1 MGLID
6 RLKYNFINLDILQK
20 IILIMIVFFVIPH
33 LINTILFLFNL
44 SEFSI
49 ISLFDVSPDLIDL
62 LSKPW
67 SLITYGFF
75 HSDLRHLFVNMIILY
90 LSGSVV
96 LNLFGN
102 ERLIKIFI
110 LGLLYGSIVYLI
122 SYNLFPAF
130 NNIKSSM
137 IGSSAGVMAV
147 FIFLTSY
154 NPNYKF
160 KVFDNLASGISSE
173 LFVLL
178 KIIISIVLL
187 KYIGLTLNSLFLIL
201 IIFEPKIVYLAL
213 VLILNDVIQ
222 IPYGN
227 PGGHIAHLGG
237 ALSGYIMYKKII
249 NGNDH
254 GKWIISFYNFI
265 FNRKTKSKKR
275 NPRQQTTKSRADVIV
290 QKKIDLIL
298 DKISKS
304 GYDSL
309 TKDEKETL
317 FKAGKS

>member
-20 IILIMIVFFVIPH
+20 IIIIMIIFFVFPY
-33 LINTILFLFNL
+33 LINTIIFLFNL
-44 SEFSI
+44 SEFSVI
-49 ISLFDVSPDLIDL
+49 NLFDVSPNLIDL
-62 LSKPW
+62 LYKPW

-75 HSDLRHLFVNMIILY
+75 HSDLWHLTGNMLILY

-96 LNLFGN
+96 LNLFGS
-102 ERLIKIFI
+102 ERLIKVFV
-110 LGLLYGSIVYLI
+110 LGILYGSLAYLI

-147 FIFLTSY
+147 FIFLASY
-154 NPNYKF
+154 SPNYSFRILTFNIKIIYI
-160 KVFDNLASGISSE
+160 ASF
-173 LFVLL
+173 LVLL
-178 KIIISIVLL
+178 
-187 KYIGLTLNSLFLIL
+187 
-201 IIFEPKIVYLAL
+201 
-213 VLILNDVIQ
+213 DVIQ
-222 IPYGN
+222 IPSGN
-227 PGGHIAHLGG
+227 SGGHIAHLGG
-237 ALSGYIMYKKII
+237 AFLGYFYHKKMIQGDDYGNWII
-249 NGNDH
+249 NL
-254 GKWIISFYNFI
+254 YNFI
-265 FNRKTKSKKR
+265 FKRKIKFKKR
-275 NPRQQTTKSRADVIV
+275 NFVKKSTLSRKDTVV

-309 TKDEKETL
+309 TKKEKETL

>member
-1 MGLID
+1 MELID
-6 RLKYNFINLDILQK
+6 KIRYNFKNLDILQK
-20 IILIMIVFFVIPH
+20 IILIMIVFFVIPY
-33 LINTILFLFNL
+33 IVNTFLFLFNFN
-44 SEFSI
+44 EFSVI
-49 ISLFDVSPDLIDL
+49 NLFDVSPDLIDL

-75 HSDLRHLFVNMIILY
+75 HSDLWHLIGNMIIFY

-96 LNLFGN
+96 LNLFGS

-110 LGLLYGSIVYLI
+110 LGILYGSLAYLI

-147 FIFLTSY
+147 FIFLASY
-154 NPNYKF
+154 NPNYSFRILNFNIKI
-160 KVFDNLASGISSE
+160 LYIASF
-173 LFVLL
+173 LVLL
-178 KIIISIVLL
+178 DIV
-187 KYIGLTLNSLFLIL
+187 
-201 IIFEPKIVYLAL
+201 
-213 VLILNDVIQ
+213 Q
-222 IPYGN
+222 IPGGN
-227 PGGHIAHLGG
+227 SGGHIAHLGG
-237 ALSGYIMYKKII
+237 AFLGYFYHKKMIQGD
-249 NGNDH
+249 NYGN
-254 GKWIISFYNFI
+254 WIIDLYNFI
-265 FNRKTKSKKR
+265 FKRKLKFKKR
-275 NPRQQTTKSRADVIV
+275 SYSNKTSVSVKDAAT

-309 TKDEKETL
+309 TKGEKETL

>member
-1 MGLID
+1 MELID
-6 RLKYNFINLDILQK
+6 KIRYNFKNLDILQK
-20 IILIMIVFFVIPH
+20 IILIMIIFFVIPY
-33 LINTILFLFNL
+33 IVNTFLFLFNFN
-44 SEFSI
+44 EFSVI
-49 ISLFDVSPDLIDL
+49 NLFDVSPDLIDL

-75 HSDLRHLFVNMIILY
+75 HSDLWHLIGNMIIFY

-96 LNLFGN
+96 LNLFGS

-110 LGLLYGSIVYLI
+110 LGILYGSLAYLI

-147 FIFLTSY
+147 FIFLASY
-154 NPNYKF
+154 NPNYSFRILNFNVKI
-160 KVFDNLASGISSE
+160 LYIAS
-173 LFVLL
+173 F
-178 KIIISIVLL
+178 
-187 KYIGLTLNSLFLIL
+187 
-201 IIFEPKIVYLAL
+201 L
-213 VLILNDVIQ
+213 VLIDIIQ
-222 IPYGN
+222 IPGGN
-227 PGGHIAHLGG
+227 SGGHIAHLGG
-237 ALSGYIMYKKII
+237 AFLGYFYHKKMIQGD
-249 NGNDH
+249 NYGN
-254 GKWIISFYNFI
+254 WIIDLYNFI
-265 FNRKTKSKKR
+265 FKRKVKFKKR
-275 NPRQQTTKSRADVIV
+275 TYSNKTSVSVKDAAT

-309 TKDEKETL
+309 TKGEKETL

>member
-1 MGLID
+1 MELID
-6 RLKYNFINLDILQK
+6 KIRYNFKNLDILQK
-20 IILIMIVFFVIPH
+20 IILIMIIFFVIPY
-33 LINTILFLFNL
+33 IVNTFLFLFNFN
-44 SEFSI
+44 EFSVI
-49 ISLFDVSPDLIDL
+49 NLFDVSPDLIDL

-75 HSDLRHLFVNMIILY
+75 HSDLWHLIGNMIIFY

-96 LNLFGN
+96 LNLFGS

-110 LGLLYGSIVYLI
+110 LGILYGSLAYLI

-147 FIFLTSY
+147 FIFLASY
-154 NPNYKF
+154 NPNYSFRILNFNVKI
-160 KVFDNLASGISSE
+160 LYIASF
-173 LFVLL
+173 LVLL
-178 KIIISIVLL
+178 DI
-187 KYIGLTLNSLFLIL
+187 
-201 IIFEPKIVYLAL
+201 
-213 VLILNDVIQ
+213 IQ
-222 IPYGN
+222 IPGGN
-227 PGGHIAHLGG
+227 SGGHIAHLGG
-237 ALSGYIMYKKII
+237 AFLGYFYHKKMIQGD
-249 NGNDH
+249 NYGN
-254 GKWIISFYNFI
+254 WIIDLYNFI
-265 FNRKTKSKKR
+265 FKRKVKFKKR
-275 NPRQQTTKSRADVIV
+275 TYSNKTSVSVKDAAT

-309 TKDEKETL
+309 TKGEKETL

>member
-1 MGLID
+1 MELID
-6 RLKYNFINLDILQK
+6 KIRYNFKNLDILQK
-20 IILIMIVFFVIPH
+20 IILIMIIFFVIPY
-33 LINTILFLFNL
+33 IVNTFLFLFNFN
-44 SEFSI
+44 EFSVI
-49 ISLFDVSPDLIDL
+49 NLFDVSPDLIDL

-75 HSDLRHLFVNMIILY
+75 HSDLWHLIGNMIIFY

-96 LNLFGN
+96 LNLFGS

-110 LGLLYGSIVYLI
+110 LGILYGSLAYLI

-147 FIFLTSY
+147 FIFLASY
-154 NPNYKF
+154 NPNYSF
-160 KVFDNLASGISSE
+160 RILNLNVKILYIAS
-173 LFVLL
+173 F
-178 KIIISIVLL
+178 
-187 KYIGLTLNSLFLIL
+187 
-201 IIFEPKIVYLAL
+201 L
-213 VLILNDVIQ
+213 VLIDIIQ
-222 IPYGN
+222 IPGGN
-227 PGGHIAHLGG
+227 SGGHIAHLGG
-237 ALSGYIMYKKII
+237 AFLGYFYHKKMIQGD
-249 NGNDH
+249 NYGN
-254 GKWIISFYNFI
+254 WIIDLYNFI
-265 FNRKTKSKKR
+265 FKRKVKFEKR
-275 NPRQQTTKSRADVIV
+275 TYSNKTSVSVKDAAT

-309 TKDEKETL
+309 TKGEKETL

>member
-1 MGLID
+1 MELID
-6 RLKYNFINLDILQK
+6 KIRYNFKNLDILQK
-20 IILIMIVFFVIPH
+20 IILIMIIFFVIPY
-33 LINTILFLFNL
+33 IVNTFLFLFNFN
-44 SEFSI
+44 EFSVI
-49 ISLFDVSPDLIDL
+49 NLFDVSPDLIDL

-75 HSDLRHLFVNMIILY
+75 HSDLWHLIGNMIIFY

-96 LNLFGN
+96 LNLFGS

-110 LGLLYGSIVYLI
+110 LGILYGSLAYLI

-147 FIFLTSY
+147 FIFLASY
-154 NPNYKF
+154 NPNYSFRILNFNIKI
-160 KVFDNLASGISSE
+160 LYIASF
-173 LFVLL
+173 LVLL
-178 KIIISIVLL
+178 
-187 KYIGLTLNSLFLIL
+187 
-201 IIFEPKIVYLAL
+201 
-213 VLILNDVIQ
+213 DVIQ
-222 IPYGN
+222 IPGGN
-227 PGGHIAHLGG
+227 SGGHIAHLGG
-237 ALSGYIMYKKII
+237 AFLGYFYHKKMIQGD
-249 NGNDH
+249 NYGN
-254 GKWIISFYNFI
+254 WIIDLYNFI
-265 FNRKTKSKKR
+265 FKRKLKFKKR
-275 NPRQQTTKSRADVIV
+275 SYSNKTSVSVKDAAT

-309 TKDEKETL
+309 TKGEKETL

>member
-1 MGLID
+1 MELID
-6 RLKYNFINLDILQK
+6 KIRYNFKNLDILQK
-20 IILIMIVFFVIPH
+20 IILIMIIFFVIPY
-33 LINTILFLFNL
+33 IVNTFLFLFNFN
-44 SEFSI
+44 EFSVI
-49 ISLFDVSPDLIDL
+49 NLFDVSPDLIDL

-75 HSDLRHLFVNMIILY
+75 HSDLWHLIGNMIIFY

-96 LNLFGN
+96 LNLFGS

-110 LGLLYGSIVYLI
+110 LGILYGSLAYLI

-147 FIFLTSY
+147 FIFLASY
-154 NPNYKF
+154 NPNYSF
-160 KVFDNLASGISSE
+160 RILNLNVKILYIAS
-173 LFVLL
+173 F
-178 KIIISIVLL
+178 
-187 KYIGLTLNSLFLIL
+187 
-201 IIFEPKIVYLAL
+201 L
-213 VLILNDVIQ
+213 VLIDIIQ
-222 IPYGN
+222 IPGGN
-227 PGGHIAHLGG
+227 SGGHIAHLGG
-237 ALSGYIMYKKII
+237 AFLGYFYHKKMIQGD
-249 NGNDH
+249 NYGN
-254 GKWIISFYNFI
+254 WIIDLYNFI
-265 FNRKTKSKKR
+265 FKRKLKFKKR
-275 NPRQQTTKSRADVIV
+275 SYSNKTSVSVKDAAT

-309 TKDEKETL
+309 TKGEKETL

>member
-1 MGLID
+1 MELID
-6 RLKYNFINLDILQK
+6 KIRYNFKNLDILQK
-20 IILIMIVFFVIPH
+20 IILIMIIFFVIPY
-33 LINTILFLFNL
+33 IVNTFLFLFNFN
-44 SEFSI
+44 EFSVI
-49 ISLFDVSPDLIDL
+49 NLFDVSPDLIDL

-75 HSDLRHLFVNMIILY
+75 HSDLWHLIGNMIIFY

-96 LNLFGN
+96 LNLFGS

-110 LGLLYGSIVYLI
+110 LGILYGSLAYLI

-147 FIFLTSY
+147 FIFLASY
-154 NPNYKF
+154 NPNYSFRILNFNVKI
-160 KVFDNLASGISSE
+160 LYIASF
-173 LFVLL
+173 LVLL
-178 KIIISIVLL
+178 DI
-187 KYIGLTLNSLFLIL
+187 
-201 IIFEPKIVYLAL
+201 
-213 VLILNDVIQ
+213 IQ
-222 IPYGN
+222 IPGGN
-227 PGGHIAHLGG
+227 SGGHIAHLGG
-237 ALSGYIMYKKII
+237 AFLGYFYHKKMIQGD
-249 NGNDH
+249 NYGN
-254 GKWIISFYNFI
+254 WIIDLYNFI
-265 FNRKTKSKKR
+265 FKRKVKFKKR
-275 NPRQQTTKSRADVIV
+275 SYSNKTSVSVQDAAT

-309 TKDEKETL
+309 TKGEKETL

>member
-1 MGLID
+1 MELID
-6 RLKYNFINLDILQK
+6 KIRYNFKNLDILQK
-20 IILIMIVFFVIPH
+20 IILIMIIFFVIPY
-33 LINTILFLFNL
+33 IVNTFLFLFNFN
-44 SEFSI
+44 EFSVI
-49 ISLFDVSPDLIDL
+49 NLFDVSPDLIDL

-75 HSDLRHLFVNMIILY
+75 HSDLWHLIGNMIIFY

-96 LNLFGN
+96 LNLFGS

-110 LGLLYGSIVYLI
+110 LGILYGSLAYLI

-147 FIFLTSY
+147 FIFLASY
-154 NPNYKF
+154 NPNYSFRILNFNVKI
-160 KVFDNLASGISSE
+160 LYIASF
-173 LFVLL
+173 LVLL
-178 KIIISIVLL
+178 DI
-187 KYIGLTLNSLFLIL
+187 
-201 IIFEPKIVYLAL
+201 
-213 VLILNDVIQ
+213 IQ
-222 IPYGN
+222 IPGGN
-227 PGGHIAHLGG
+227 SGGHIAHLGG
-237 ALSGYIMYKKII
+237 AFLGYFYHKKMIQVD
-249 NGNDH
+249 NYGN
-254 GKWIISFYNFI
+254 WIIDLYNFI
-265 FNRKTKSKKR
+265 FKRKLKFKKR
-275 NPRQQTTKSRADVIV
+275 SYSNKTSVYVKDAAA

-309 TKDEKETL
+309 TKGEKETL

>member
-1 MGLID
+1 MELID
-6 RLKYNFINLDILQK
+6 KIRYNFKNLDILQK
-20 IILIMIVFFVIPH
+20 IILIMIIFFVIPY
-33 LINTILFLFNL
+33 IVNTFLFLFNFN
-44 SEFSI
+44 EFSVI
-49 ISLFDVSPDLIDL
+49 NLFDVSPDLIDL

-75 HSDLRHLFVNMIILY
+75 HSDLWHLIGNMIIFY

-96 LNLFGN
+96 LNLFGS

-110 LGLLYGSIVYLI
+110 LGILYGSLAYLI

-147 FIFLTSY
+147 FIFLASY
-154 NPNYKF
+154 SPNYSFRILNFNIKI
-160 KVFDNLASGISSE
+160 LYIAS
-173 LFVLL
+173 F
-178 KIIISIVLL
+178 
-187 KYIGLTLNSLFLIL
+187 
-201 IIFEPKIVYLAL
+201 L
-213 VLILNDVIQ
+213 VLIDIIQ
-222 IPYGN
+222 IPGGN
-227 PGGHIAHLGG
+227 SGGHIAHLGG
-237 ALSGYIMYKKII
+237 AFLGYFYHKKMIQGD
-249 NGNDH
+249 NYGN
-254 GKWIISFYNFI
+254 WIIDLYNFI
-265 FNRKTKSKKR
+265 FKRKVKFKKR
-275 NPRQQTTKSRADVIV
+275 TYSNKTSVSVKDAAT

-309 TKDEKETL
+309 TKGEKETL

>member
-1 MGLID
+1 MELID
-6 RLKYNFINLDILQK
+6 KIRYNFKNLDILQK
-20 IILIMIVFFVIPH
+20 IILIMIIFFVIPY
-33 LINTILFLFNL
+33 IVNTFLFLFNFN
-44 SEFSI
+44 EFSVI
-49 ISLFDVSPDLIDL
+49 NLFDVSPDLIDL

-75 HSDLRHLFVNMIILY
+75 HSDLWHLIGNMIIFY

-96 LNLFGN
+96 LNLFGS

-110 LGLLYGSIVYLI
+110 LGILYGSLAYLI

-147 FIFLTSY
+147 FIFLASY
-154 NPNYKF
+154 NPNYSFRILNFNVKI
-160 KVFDNLASGISSE
+160 LYIAS
-173 LFVLL
+173 F
-178 KIIISIVLL
+178 
-187 KYIGLTLNSLFLIL
+187 
-201 IIFEPKIVYLAL
+201 L
-213 VLILNDVIQ
+213 VLIE
-222 IPYGN
+222 IPGGN
-227 PGGHIAHLGG
+227 SGGHIAHLGG
-237 ALSGYIMYKKII
+237 AFLGYFYHKKMIQGD
-249 NGNDH
+249 NYGN
-254 GKWIISFYNFI
+254 WIIDLYNFI
-265 FNRKTKSKKR
+265 FKRKVKFKKR
-275 NPRQQTTKSRADVIV
+275 TYSNKTSVSVKDAAT

-309 TKDEKETL
+309 TKGEKETL

>member
-1 MGLID
+1 MELID
-6 RLKYNFINLDILQK
+6 KIRYNFKNLDILQK
-20 IILIMIVFFVIPH
+20 IILIMIIFFVIPY
-33 LINTILFLFNL
+33 IVNTFLFLFNFN
-44 SEFSI
+44 EFSVI
-49 ISLFDVSPDLIDL
+49 NLFDVSPDLIDL

-75 HSDLRHLFVNMIILY
+75 HSDLWHLIGNMIIFY

-96 LNLFGN
+96 LNLFGS

-110 LGLLYGSIVYLI
+110 LGILYGSLAYLI

-147 FIFLTSY
+147 LIFLASY
-154 NPNYKF
+154 NPNYSFRILNFNVKI
-160 KVFDNLASGISSE
+160 LYIAS
-173 LFVLL
+173 F
-178 KIIISIVLL
+178 
-187 KYIGLTLNSLFLIL
+187 
-201 IIFEPKIVYLAL
+201 L
-213 VLILNDVIQ
+213 VLIDIIQ
-222 IPYGN
+222 IPGGN
-227 PGGHIAHLGG
+227 SGGHIAHLGG
-237 ALSGYIMYKKII
+237 AFLGYFYHKKMIQGD
-249 NGNDH
+249 NYGN
-254 GKWIISFYNFI
+254 WIIDLYNFI
-265 FNRKTKSKKR
+265 FKRKVKFKKR
-275 NPRQQTTKSRADVIV
+275 TYSNKTSVSVKDAAT

-309 TKDEKETL
+309 TKGEKETL

>member
-1 MGLID
+1 MELID
-6 RLKYNFINLDILQK
+6 RLRYNFKNLDILQK
-20 IILIMIVFFVIPH
+20 IILVMIGFFVIPFFV
-33 LINTILFLFNL
+33 NTILFLFNFNKY
-44 SEFSI
+44 SVI
-49 ISLFDVSPDLIDL
+49 NLFDVSPNLIDL

-75 HSDLRHLFVNMIILY
+75 HSDLWHLFGNMIILY

-96 LNLFGN
+96 LNLFGS

-110 LGLLYGSIVYLI
+110 LGILYGSVAYLI

-154 NPNYKF
+154 NPNYSF
-160 KVFDNLASGISSE
+160 RILTFNI
-173 LFVLL
+173 
-178 KIIISIVLL
+178 KIIYIASFLVILDIV
-187 KYIGLTLNSLFLIL
+187 
-201 IIFEPKIVYLAL
+201 
-213 VLILNDVIQ
+213 Q
-222 IPYGN
+222 IPGGN
-227 PGGHIAHLGG
+227 SGGHIAHLGG
-237 ALSGYIMYKKII
+237 AFLGYFYYKKISKGEDY
-249 NGNDH
+249 GN
-254 GKWIISFYNFI
+254 WIISFYNFI
-265 FNRKTKSKKR
+265 FKQKKIIARKSSSMKKR
-275 NPRQQTTKSRADVIV
+275 SEFRKDAVA

>member
-1 MGLID
+1 MELID
-6 RLKYNFINLDILQK
+6 KIRYNFKNLDILQK
-20 IILIMIVFFVIPH
+20 IILIMIIFFVIPY
-33 LINTILFLFNL
+33 IVNTFLFLFNFN
-44 SEFSI
+44 EFSVI
-49 ISLFDVSPDLIDL
+49 NLFDVSPDLIDL

-75 HSDLRHLFVNMIILY
+75 HSDLWHLIGNMIIFY

-96 LNLFGN
+96 LNLFGS

-110 LGLLYGSIVYLI
+110 LGILYGSLAYLI

-147 FIFLTSY
+147 FIFLASY
-154 NPNYKF
+154 NPRILNFNVKILYI
-160 KVFDNLASGISSE
+160 AS
-173 LFVLL
+173 F
-178 KIIISIVLL
+178 
-187 KYIGLTLNSLFLIL
+187 
-201 IIFEPKIVYLAL
+201 L
-213 VLILNDVIQ
+213 VLIDIIQ
-222 IPYGN
+222 IPGGN
-227 PGGHIAHLGG
+227 SGGHIAHLGG
-237 ALSGYIMYKKII
+237 AFLGYFYHKKMIQGD
-249 NGNDH
+249 NYGN
-254 GKWIISFYNFI
+254 WIIDLYNFI
-265 FNRKTKSKKR
+265 FKRKVKFKKR
-275 NPRQQTTKSRADVIV
+275 TYSNKTSVSVKDAAT

-309 TKDEKETL
+309 TKGEKETL

>member
-1 MGLID
+1 MELID
-6 RLKYNFINLDILQK
+6 KIRYNFKNLDIIQK
-20 IILIMIVFFVIPH
+20 IILIMIIFFVIPY
-33 LINTILFLFNL
+33 IVNTFLFLFNFN
-44 SEFSI
+44 EFSVI
-49 ISLFDVSPDLIDL
+49 NLFDVSPDLIDL

-75 HSDLRHLFVNMIILY
+75 HSDLWHLIGNMIIFY

-96 LNLFGN
+96 LNLFGS

-110 LGLLYGSIVYLI
+110 LGILYGSLAYLI

-147 FIFLTSY
+147 FIFLASY
-154 NPNYKF
+154 NPNYSFRILNFNVKI
-160 KVFDNLASGISSE
+160 LYIASF
-173 LFVLL
+173 LVLL
-178 KIIISIVLL
+178 DI
-187 KYIGLTLNSLFLIL
+187 
-201 IIFEPKIVYLAL
+201 
-213 VLILNDVIQ
+213 IQ
-222 IPYGN
+222 IPGGN
-227 PGGHIAHLGG
+227 SGGHIAHLGG
-237 ALSGYIMYKKII
+237 AFLGYFYHKKMIQGD
-249 NGNDH
+249 NYGN
-254 GKWIISFYNFI
+254 WIIDLYNFI
-265 FNRKTKSKKR
+265 FKRKLKFKKR
-275 NPRQQTTKSRADVIV
+275 SYSNKTSVSVKDAAT

-309 TKDEKETL
+309 TKGEKETL

>member
-1 MGLID
+1 MELID
-6 RLKYNFINLDILQK
+6 KIRYNFKNLDILQK
-20 IILIMIVFFVIPH
+20 IILIMIIFFVIPY
-33 LINTILFLFNL
+33 IVNTFLFLFNFN
-44 SEFSI
+44 EFSVI
-49 ISLFDVSPDLIDL
+49 NLFDVSPDLIDL

-75 HSDLRHLFVNMIILY
+75 HSDLWHLIGNMIIFY

-96 LNLFGN
+96 LNLFGS

-110 LGLLYGSIVYLI
+110 LGILYGSLAYLI

-147 FIFLTSY
+147 FIFLASY
-154 NPNYKF
+154 NPNYSFRILNFNIKI
-160 KVFDNLASGISSE
+160 LYIASF
-173 LFVLL
+173 LVLL
-178 KIIISIVLL
+178 DIV
-187 KYIGLTLNSLFLIL
+187 
-201 IIFEPKIVYLAL
+201 
-213 VLILNDVIQ
+213 Q
-222 IPYGN
+222 IPGGN
-227 PGGHIAHLGG
+227 SGGHIAHLGG
-237 ALSGYIMYKKII
+237 AFLGYFYHKKMIQGD
-249 NGNDH
+249 NYGN
-254 GKWIISFYNFI
+254 WIIDLYNFI
-265 FNRKTKSKKR
+265 FKRKLKFKKR
-275 NPRQQTTKSRADVIV
+275 SYSNKTSVSAKDAAT

-309 TKDEKETL
+309 TKGEKETL

>member
-1 MGLID
+1 MELID
-6 RLKYNFINLDILQK
+6 RLRYNFKNLDILQK
-20 IILIMIVFFVIPH
+20 IILVMIGFFVIPFFV
-33 LINTILFLFNL
+33 NTILFLFNFNKY
-44 SEFSI
+44 SVI
-49 ISLFDVSPDLIDL
+49 NLFDVSPNLIDL

-75 HSDLRHLFVNMIILY
+75 HSDLWHLFGNMIILY

-96 LNLFGN
+96 LNLFGS

-110 LGLLYGSIVYLI
+110 LGILYGSVAYLI

-154 NPNYKF
+154 NPNYSF
-160 KVFDNLASGISSE
+160 RILTFNI
-173 LFVLL
+173 
-178 KIIISIVLL
+178 KIIYIASFLVVLDIV
-187 KYIGLTLNSLFLIL
+187 
-201 IIFEPKIVYLAL
+201 
-213 VLILNDVIQ
+213 Q
-222 IPYGN
+222 IPGGN
-227 PGGHIAHLGG
+227 SGGHIAHLGG
-237 ALSGYIMYKKII
+237 AFLGYFYYKKISKGEDY
-249 NGNDH
+249 GN
-254 GKWIISFYNFI
+254 WIISFYNFI
-265 FNRKTKSKKR
+265 FKQKKIIARKSSSMKKR
-275 NPRQQTTKSRADVIV
+275 SEFRKDAVA

>member
-1 MGLID
+1 MELID
-6 RLKYNFINLDILQK
+6 KIRYNFKNLDILQK
-20 IILIMIVFFVIPH
+20 IILIMIIFFVIPY
-33 LINTILFLFNL
+33 IVNTFLFLFNFN
-44 SEFSI
+44 EFSVI
-49 ISLFDVSPDLIDL
+49 NLFDVSPDLIDL

-75 HSDLRHLFVNMIILY
+75 HSDLWHLIGNMIIFY

-96 LNLFGN
+96 LNLFGS

-110 LGLLYGSIVYLI
+110 LGILYGSLAYLI

-147 FIFLTSY
+147 FIFLASY
-154 NPNYKF
+154 SPNYSFRILNFNIKI
-160 KVFDNLASGISSE
+160 LYIASF
-173 LFVLL
+173 LVLL
-178 KIIISIVLL
+178 DI
-187 KYIGLTLNSLFLIL
+187 
-201 IIFEPKIVYLAL
+201 
-213 VLILNDVIQ
+213 IQ
-222 IPYGN
+222 IPGGN
-227 PGGHIAHLGG
+227 SGGHIAHLGG
-237 ALSGYIMYKKII
+237 AFLGYFYHKKMIQGD
-249 NGNDH
+249 NYGN
-254 GKWIISFYNFI
+254 WIIDLYNFI
-265 FNRKTKSKKR
+265 FKRKVKFKKR
-275 NPRQQTTKSRADVIV
+275 TYSNKTSVSVKDAAT

-309 TKDEKETL
+309 TKGEKETL

>member
-1 MGLID
+1 MELID
-6 RLKYNFINLDILQK
+6 KIRYNFKNLDILQK
-20 IILIMIVFFVIPH
+20 IILIMIIFFVIPY
-33 LINTILFLFNL
+33 IVNTFLFLFNFN
-44 SEFSI
+44 EFSVI
-49 ISLFDVSPDLIDL
+49 NLFDVSPDLIDL

-75 HSDLRHLFVNMIILY
+75 HSDLWHLIGNMIIFY

-96 LNLFGN
+96 LNLFGS

-110 LGLLYGSIVYLI
+110 LGILYGSLAYLI

-147 FIFLTSY
+147 FIFLASY
-154 NPNYKF
+154 NPNYSFRILNFNVKI
-160 KVFDNLASGISSE
+160 LYIAS
-173 LFVLL
+173 F
-178 KIIISIVLL
+178 
-187 KYIGLTLNSLFLIL
+187 
-201 IIFEPKIVYLAL
+201 L
-213 VLILNDVIQ
+213 VLIDIIQ
-222 IPYGN
+222 IPGGN
-227 PGGHIAHLGG
+227 SGGHIAHLGG
-237 ALSGYIMYKKII
+237 AFLGYFYHKKMIQGD
-249 NGNDH
+249 NYGN
-254 GKWIISFYNFI
+254 WIIDLYNFI
-265 FNRKTKSKKR
+265 FKRKVKFKKR
-275 NPRQQTTKSRADVIV
+275 SYSNKTSVSVKDAAT

-309 TKDEKETL
+309 TKGEKETL

>member
-1 MGLID
+1 MELID
-6 RLKYNFINLDILQK
+6 KIRYNFKNLDILQK
-20 IILIMIVFFVIPH
+20 IILIMIIFFVIPY
-33 LINTILFLFNL
+33 IVNTFLFLFNFN
-44 SEFSI
+44 EFSVI
-49 ISLFDVSPDLIDL
+49 NLFDVSPDLIDL

-75 HSDLRHLFVNMIILY
+75 HSDLWHLIGNMIIFY

-96 LNLFGN
+96 LNLFGS

-110 LGLLYGSIVYLI
+110 LGILYGSLAYLI

-147 FIFLTSY
+147 FIFLASY
-154 NPNYKF
+154 NPNYSFRILNFNIKI
-160 KVFDNLASGISSE
+160 LYIASF
-173 LFVLL
+173 LVLL
-178 KIIISIVLL
+178 DIV
-187 KYIGLTLNSLFLIL
+187 
-201 IIFEPKIVYLAL
+201 
-213 VLILNDVIQ
+213 Q
-222 IPYGN
+222 IPGVN
-227 PGGHIAHLGG
+227 SGGHIAHLGG
-237 ALSGYIMYKKII
+237 AFLGYFYHKKMIQGD
-249 NGNDH
+249 NYGN
-254 GKWIISFYNFI
+254 WIIDLYNFI
-265 FNRKTKSKKR
+265 FKRKLKFKKR
-275 NPRQQTTKSRADVIV
+275 SYSNKSSVSVKDAAT

-309 TKDEKETL
+309 TKGEKETL

>member
-1 MGLID
+1 MELID
-6 RLKYNFINLDILQK
+6 KIRYNFKNLDILQK
-20 IILIMIVFFVIPH
+20 IILIMIIFFVIPY
-33 LINTILFLFNL
+33 IVNTFLFLFNFN
-44 SEFSI
+44 EFSVI
-49 ISLFDVSPDLIDL
+49 NLFDVSPDLIDL

-75 HSDLRHLFVNMIILY
+75 HSDLWHLIGNMIIFY

-96 LNLFGN
+96 LNLFGS

-110 LGLLYGSIVYLI
+110 LGILYGSLAYLI

-147 FIFLTSY
+147 FIFLASY
-154 NPNYKF
+154 NPNYSF
-160 KVFDNLASGISSE
+160 RILNLNVKILYIASF
-173 LFVLL
+173 LVLL
-178 KIIISIVLL
+178 DI
-187 KYIGLTLNSLFLIL
+187 
-201 IIFEPKIVYLAL
+201 
-213 VLILNDVIQ
+213 IQ
-222 IPYGN
+222 IPGGN
-227 PGGHIAHLGG
+227 SGGHIAHLGG
-237 ALSGYIMYKKII
+237 AFLGYFYHKKMIQGD
-249 NGNDH
+249 NYGN
-254 GKWIISFYNFI
+254 WIIDLYNFI
-265 FNRKTKSKKR
+265 FKRKVKFKKR
-275 NPRQQTTKSRADVIV
+275 TYSNKTSVSVKDAAT

-309 TKDEKETL
+309 TKGEKETL